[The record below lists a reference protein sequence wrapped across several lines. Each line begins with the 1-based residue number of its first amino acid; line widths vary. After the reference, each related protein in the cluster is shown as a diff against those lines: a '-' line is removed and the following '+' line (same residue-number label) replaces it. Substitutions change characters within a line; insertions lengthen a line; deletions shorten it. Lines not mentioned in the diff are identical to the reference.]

1 MPKFEHITLIIES
14 LPGARAQVQV
24 NIPTP
29 MPGMRLETP
38 AHALAIDALGW
49 LGKQPA
55 VAGFVYGG
63 IPSAQGAAL
72 YDWKLAPW
80 PATPQMLEAAN
91 ALRIQIKTDDA
102 DEEPYD
108 IDIYN
113 AMLEAAPLPPAERVP
128 QPMTGQQR
136 IEAIRRHHVR
146 AGEIVDLACATATL
160 RGDGDD
166 LVCDL
171 LDTLRRV
178 GCVMH
183 PSMQPL
189 HRVISLMDDDYQSN
203 NNECLVALSEEGLLG
218 YAICFHAPASNPGDE
233 PMFDDYYTTWI
244 YAETIDAAW
253 QHAIAWGDEVL
264 ARKAQ
269 KELAA

>member
-1 MPKFEHITLIIES
+1 MPKFERITLIIES

-63 IPSAQGAAL
+63 LP
-72 YDWKLAPW
+72 APQ
-80 PATPQMLEAAN
+80 A
-91 ALRIQIKTDDA
+91 
-102 DEEPYD
+102 
-108 IDIYN
+108 
-113 AMLEAAPLPPAERVP
+113 
-128 QPMTGQQR
+128 MTGQQR
-136 IEAIRRHHVR
+136 IEAIRSHHVR

>member
-1 MPKFEHITLIIES
+1 MPKFERITLIIES

-49 LGKQPA
+49 LGKQQA

-63 IPSAQGAAL
+63 LP
-72 YDWKLAPW
+72 
-80 PATPQMLEAAN
+80 TP
-91 ALRIQIKTDDA
+91 R
-102 DEEPYD
+102 
-108 IDIYN
+108 
-113 AMLEAAPLPPAERVP
+113 AMN
-128 QPMTGQQR
+128 GQQR
-136 IEAIRRHHVR
+136 IDAIRSHHVR
-146 AGEIVDLACATATL
+146 AGEIVDLACATSTL

-183 PSMQPL
+183 PSMQRL

-218 YAICFHAPASNPGDE
+218 YAICFHAPASNPGDD

-269 KELAA
+269 KEQAA